1 MDKQAETNENLLVF
15 NITERGSSHVCT
27 ESPGQDYSV
36 SRVLRDSNGTYWVLA
51 IVADGVG
58 SCVNSQ
64 DGSRV
69 AVTAA
74 ESYIVETMEADLP
87 DLASEETV
95 EEKPAPEDIAAEDKT
110 AEESVAEEMTAEET
124 VAEEMTA
131 EETVTEGVSQMSV
144 PDILREAFKRAED
157 AVLDEAFDKGMPPI
171 TYDTTLTAALYDGK
185 TVYYGHIGDGG
196 IVALYSDGTYELITP
211 RLKGEEASSV
221 IPLRMEDSWVFAKTN
236 QEVVSFAMMTDGL
249 LDRNVGTIALNNR
262 VYFPFFSF
270 ALSARAE
277 TPGDVETFVEYYR
290 SRYINNDEYRIKV
303 TDDMSFVA
311 AQNIA
316 AVKALPP
323 VIFDKD
329 KWNAESAA
337 YEKKVAIYLRQQ
349 AIIRAKKQNGDY
361 SENESE
367 TESVTDSVT
376 ENILREF
383 PETS

>member
-15 NITERGSSHVCT
+15 NITEGGSSHVCT

-124 VAEEMTA
+124 VAEERTA

-185 TVYYGHIGDGG
+185 TVY
-196 IVALYSDGTYELITP
+196 
-211 RLKGEEASSV
+211 
-221 IPLRMEDSWVFAKTN
+221 
-236 QEVVSFAMMTDGL
+236 
-249 LDRNVGTIALNNR
+249 
-262 VYFPFFSF
+262 
-270 ALSARAE
+270 
-277 TPGDVETFVEYYR
+277 
-290 SRYINNDEYRIKV
+290 
-303 TDDMSFVA
+303 
-311 AQNIA
+311 
-316 AVKALPP
+316 
-323 VIFDKD
+323 
-329 KWNAESAA
+329 
-337 YEKKVAIYLRQQ
+337 
-349 AIIRAKKQNGDY
+349 
-361 SENESE
+361 
-367 TESVTDSVT
+367 
-376 ENILREF
+376 
-383 PETS
+383 